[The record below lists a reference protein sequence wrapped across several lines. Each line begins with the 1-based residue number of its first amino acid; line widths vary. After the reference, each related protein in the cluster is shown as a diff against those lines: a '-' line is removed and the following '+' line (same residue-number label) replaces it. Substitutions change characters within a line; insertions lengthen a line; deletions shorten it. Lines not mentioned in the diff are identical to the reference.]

1 VPNYTIFALEQRR
14 EREMALV
21 CWIVI
26 RDAVRNDP
34 KACGILPLPHKHSGQ
49 TYDMGYLETVIDEE
63 MAEIDNSMP
72 VVDIFVSDPSLRNEL
87 VADIRARGLRR
98 PQENISRNS

>member
-1 VPNYTIFALEQRR
+1 MEGKGDGFGVLD
-14 EREMALV
+14 
-21 CWIVI
+21 

-34 KACGILPLPHKHSGQ
+34 KAYGILPLPHKHSGQ

-72 VVDIFVSDPSLRNEL
+72 VVDYLFRIRLSEMSLWL
-87 VADIRARGLRR
+87 
-98 PQENISRNS
+98 ISEPVVLGALKKIYLETAKNN